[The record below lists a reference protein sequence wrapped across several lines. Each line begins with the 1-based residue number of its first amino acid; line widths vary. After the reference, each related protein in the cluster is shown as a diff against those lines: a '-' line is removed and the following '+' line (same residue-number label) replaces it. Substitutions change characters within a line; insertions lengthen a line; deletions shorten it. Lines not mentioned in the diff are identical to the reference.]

1 MTQTAS
7 GDWLS
12 IRQASRLLGVHIST
26 LREWADTGILPSY
39 RTPGGHRRFSAT
51 DLHNFTQ
58 QHRSR
63 RDKNSS
69 TEHAIDIVRQEL
81 QMYALNHSVW
91 FQQIGVMPKAA
102 QRAHQRDIGQRLLA
116 CVVAFVEDTD
126 HRAVY
131 LDEGRSIAREYGKL
145 LSTNGLSAG
154 NAARATI
161 HFRQLILKAV
171 LEVQLG
177 ARTKDE
183 EDAQLFQR
191 VSAFLDDILLTL
203 LDAYP

>member
-12 IRQASRLLGVHIST
+12 IRKASRLLGVHIGT
-26 LREWADTGILPSY
+26 LREWADAGILPSY

-51 DLHNFTQ
+51 DLHNFTRQ
-58 QHRSR
+58 RKSHH
-63 RDKNSS
+63 DKNSP
-69 TEHAIDIVRQEL
+69 TDHAIGIVRQEL
-81 QMYALNHSVW
+81 QTYALNHAAWV
-91 FQQIGVMPKAA
+91 QQIGAMPNAD

-116 CVVAFVEDTD
+116 CVVAFVEDAD
-126 HRAVY
+126 RRAAY

-145 LSTNGLSAG
+145 LSANGLSAG
-154 NAARATI
+154 NTARATI

-191 VSAFLDDILLTL
+191 VSAFLDEILLTL